1 LENGEVVRTN
11 ILLNTTEK
19 ITAEPF
25 KINTGN
31 QYKLVSME
39 NELFLI
45 ENGKTIYLLNKETKN
60 FDKII
65 EAQSEIK
72 YTPFYD
78 RILFATDNELYLL
91 LLKDTETPFFKKA
104 YSVIFISRFSEKI
117 GDIKWLN
124 GDYFVY
130 TLNDRVNIS
139 EIDNRDKI
147 NSFNLNKDSSRIFFN
162 GNTKKLFILDQN
174 EFMVSENKVMP

>member
-1 LENGEVVRTN
+1 
-11 ILLNTTEK
+11 
-19 ITAEPF
+19 
-25 KINTGN
+25 
-31 QYKLVSME
+31 
-39 NELFLI
+39 
-45 ENGKTIYLLNKETKN
+45 
-60 FDKII
+60 
-65 EAQSEIK
+65 
-72 YTPFYD
+72 
-78 RILFATDNELYLL
+78 
-91 LLKDTETPFFKKA
+91 A

-147 NSFNLNKDSSRIFFN
+147 NSFSLDKDSSRIFFN